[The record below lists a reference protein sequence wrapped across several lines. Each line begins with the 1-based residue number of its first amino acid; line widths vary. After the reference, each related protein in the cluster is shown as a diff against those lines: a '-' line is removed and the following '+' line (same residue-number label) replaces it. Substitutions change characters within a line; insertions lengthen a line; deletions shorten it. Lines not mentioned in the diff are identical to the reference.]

1 VAPDPA
7 LERLRR
13 GRAALSALS
22 ANAIAQDGDALFPL
36 LAVDARA
43 AIVATI
49 YNFLPAVVVGV
60 ALHFLW
66 GPVFRM
72 AEFGFGVL

>member
-1 VAPDPA
+1 MRSPGTATPC
-7 LERLRR
+7 
-13 GRAALSALS
+13 SH
-22 ANAIAQDGDALFPL
+22 L

-66 GPVFRM
+66 GPVFGM

>member
-1 VAPDPA
+1 MRSPRTATPC
-7 LERLRR
+7 
-13 GRAALSALS
+13 
-22 ANAIAQDGDALFPL
+22 FPL

-66 GPVFRM
+66 GPVFGM